1 MCALMCVYA
10 NAAELYTVWNN
21 NTYTLT
27 FYYDNNRTSRTGD
40 DVVLIKPGTNYW
52 AQYGTLVD
60 KIVMDA
66 SIKNYQPTT
75 LKEFFQ
81 NPSYTIWLRNVRS
94 ITNLSYLNT
103 ANATTM
109 ERMFEN
115 MMSLKSVDLSKFNT
129 TNVTSMYRMFANCM
143 ALNEVNLTPFNA
155 SKVTT
160 TGGMFS
166 GCEKLNSITWGDVF
180 KTNNIEYAN
189 EMFYGCKNLYSMDLS
204 RFNLTKNKSFYAMFS
219 GCQTLTTVD
228 FGTYKHT
235 AAQNYN
241 DLFKDCSSLHHI
253 NLDNFVF
260 TNITSTSGIF
270 MMFAN
275 CSSLQTITCSQDLT
289 AMPNIANT
297 THLFDGCTSLK
308 GDNGTKFSTSHV
320 DASYARPD
328 RGTAEPGY
336 FSAGL
341 EPIFVCEAPTNI
353 RTTSVTSNSI
363 TITWDAPENH
373 MGWLVFW
380 KKASEQN
387 FTAGGGDDK
396 SFTIIDLQ
404 PNTIYEILVQGICD
418 LAAGKM
424 SDYSQ
429 SIFITTS
436 EEICNTPTNLQV
448 PAANITSSSAL
459 VKWNGTANQYFMEYG
474 VVDQTRTYGMVV
486 TGNSNELSELE
497 PNTMY
502 RVRVRSKC
510 SESSVSDYTSWV
522 NFTTLNNVN
531 PCTAP
536 TKFQTS
542 NITQTS
548 LTIRWTKGN
557 PSQTNFIVSY
567 KKASESS
574 YTTRNASN
582 NYLNLSGLAPGT
594 EYNVKIEA
602 NCGSGSLSDP
612 LTGSFTTLPGECN
625 YPSNMGI
632 VGQAG
637 SHSLT
642 LTWFPE
648 SSATRWR
655 IKWNKKGEFDYEGYA
670 NVDWIPYT
678 IENLASNIE
687 YEVQILSR
695 CTETQLSDYSPS
707 YFFRTAADPSSNCNK
722 PTNLRVSNLT
732 TTSVKL
738 IWAPGG
744 SEENWLVEMYQAD
757 DPSGR
762 SYSKRST
769 TEDTFRN
776 LLPETEYVVK
786 VQAKCSEDTYSDDAV
801 IRFTTPSTTEGMEKT
816 PSDSP
821 SRGEKILRDGK
832 LYIIVG
838 DKTYDARGVEIKK

>member
-81 NPSYTIWLRNVRS
+81 NPTYTIWLKNVRS

-103 ANATTM
+103 ANATSM

-129 TNVTSMYRMFANCM
+129 TNVTSMYHMFANCM
-143 ALNEVNLTPFNA
+143 ALNEVNLTPFSA

-166 GCEKLNSITWGDVF
+166 GCEKLNSITWGDGF

-241 DLFKDCSSLHHI
+241 ELFKDCSSLHHI

-363 TITWDAPENH
+363 TITWDAPENYQA
-373 MGWLVFW
+373 WLVFW
-380 KKASEQN
+380 KKTSEQN
-387 FTAGGGDDK
+387 FKAGGGDDK
-396 SFTIIDLQ
+396 SYTIIDLQ
-404 PNTIYEILVQGICD
+404 PNTTYEILVQGICD

-424 SDYSQ
+424 SEYSQ
-429 SIFITTS
+429 SIFI
-436 EEICNTPTNLQV
+436 
-448 PAANITSSSAL
+448 
-459 VKWNGTANQYFMEYG
+459 
-474 VVDQTRTYGMVV
+474 
-486 TGNSNELSELE
+486 
-497 PNTMY
+497 
-502 RVRVRSKC
+502 
-510 SESSVSDYTSWV
+510 
-522 NFTTLNNVN
+522 TTLNNVN

-536 TKFQTS
+536 TNFQTS

-612 LTGSFTTLPGECN
+612 LTGSFTTLPDETPQECKQPK
-625 YPSNMGI
+625 YLQYEDVTATSFK
-632 VGQAG
+632 V
-637 SHSLT
+637 
-642 LTWFPE
+642 TWTPGGTETKWYCRVMYRDQSGALYSGWANSPE
-648 SSATRWR
+648 KTFTDL
-655 IKWNKKGEFDYEGYA
+655 EPMTDYT
-670 NVDWIPYT
+670 VT
-678 IENLASNIE
+678 IEASCGDGVFSDQSFLYVTTSPTPGQGVE
-687 YEVQILSR
+687 EVQGDNV
-695 CTETQLSDYSPS
+695 Q
-707 YFFRTAADPSSNCNK
+707 
-722 PTNLRVSNLT
+722 
-732 TTSVKL
+732 
-738 IWAPGG
+738 
-744 SEENWLVEMYQAD
+744 
-757 DPSGR
+757 
-762 SYSKRST
+762 ST
-769 TEDTFRN
+769 
-776 LLPETEYVVK
+776 
-786 VQAKCSEDTYSDDAV
+786 
-801 IRFTTPSTTEGMEKT
+801 
-816 PSDSP
+816 
-821 SRGEKILRDGK
+821 KILRDGQ
-832 LYIIVG
+832 LLILVG
-838 DKTYDARGVEIKK
+838 DKTYDARGIEIKK